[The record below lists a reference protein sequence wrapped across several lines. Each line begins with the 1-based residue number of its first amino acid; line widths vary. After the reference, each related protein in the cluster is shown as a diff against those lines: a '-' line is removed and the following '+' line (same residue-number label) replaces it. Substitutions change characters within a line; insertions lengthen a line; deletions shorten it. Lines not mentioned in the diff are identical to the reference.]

1 MVQNLPEDFAQINA
15 QDLKAQLNDVVILDV
30 RTAEEIEANGAF
42 EGAIHIPLNELL
54 ARQDEWPAPNA
65 RIITVCSSGYRGNMA
80 MTILRAHGY
89 TNVQN
94 LRNGFAAWQEAGFA
108 GDGEGE

>member
-15 QDLKAQLNDVVILDV
+15 QELKDQLDDVVILDV
-30 RTAEEIEANGAF
+30 RTPEEVEANGEF

-54 ARQDEWPAPNA
+54 ARQDEWPEPDAN
-65 RIITVCSSGYRGNMA
+65 IVTVCGIGYRGNMA

-89 TNVQN
+89 NNVRN
-94 LRNGFAAWQEAGFA
+94 LKGGFAAWQEAGFA